1 MAEDPS
7 SIHSDSTYSP
17 AALLHIFNGLL
28 APAQTKK
35 IIRLKGVNRAGK
47 GALYG
52 GYYYDVLADETA
64 EAQLTLIVPARLRA
78 TLNDNTTIEFQGYVT
93 KRVALAQWRIEI
105 QVTITELL
113 EERVNKYTAEE
124 LRAVEIQQ
132 RKAEQGFRDVDGF
145 LKSRIANNES
155 VRMVIL
161 VGKTAIVDSDI
172 RHALEGSVG
181 FYQVRFER
189 IGMTS
194 EDEILEALRRFDDVS
209 ATDVLVLSRGGGDRM
224 EVFDSPVLA
233 EYCLGLGPYFVT
245 AIGHK
250 EDSSLL
256 QRIADKAFITPTAL
270 GQYLNTL
277 YNDTI
282 AELEGSKAKL
292 VAVITGQLKAN
303 YAKQVENLE
312 AKVKQL
318 EELGGKS
325 AGVQQQEVQVLRDQ
339 VAFVRA
345 QAVEAERQLE
355 RERLTANT
363 YRSRVEGLR
372 AARVG
377 YWVAMVIL
385 AVVCV
390 LAGRG
395 CGR

>member
-7 SIHSDSTYSP
+7 SINSDSTYSP

-35 IIRLKGVNRAGK
+35 IIRLKGVYRAGK

-64 EAQLTLIVPARLRA
+64 EAQLTLIVPARLRSSL
-78 TLNDNTTIEFQGYVT
+78 TDNTTIEFQGYVT
-93 KRVALAQWRIEI
+93 KRVALAQGRIEI
-105 QVTITELL
+105 QATIMDLL

-124 LRAVEIQQ
+124 LRAVAIQQ
-132 RKAEQGFRDVDGF
+132 QKAEQGFRDVEGF
-145 LKSRIANNES
+145 LKSRIVNNEP
-155 VRMVIL
+155 VRVLIL

-194 EDEILEALRRFDDVS
+194 EGEILEALRQFDD
-209 ATDVLVLSRGGGDRM
+209 AAETDVLVLSRGGGDRM
-224 EVFDSPVLA
+224 EVFDSVVLA
-233 EYCLGLGPYFVT
+233 EYCLRLGPLFVT

-250 EDSSLL
+250 EDSSLV

-282 AELEGSKAKL
+282 AELEHSKAKL
-292 VAVITGQLKAN
+292 VATITEQLKAN

-318 EELGGKS
+318 EELSRKS
-325 AGVQQQEVQVLRDQ
+325 AGVQQQEVGVLREQ
-339 VAFVRA
+339 VALVRA
-345 QAVEAERQLE
+345 QAVEAGKQLE
-355 RERLTANT
+355 RERMTANA

-372 AARVG
+372 AGRVA
-377 YWVAMVIL
+377 YWVAIIIL
-385 AVVCV
+385 VVVCV
-390 LAGRG
+390 VVGRG